1 MSSDPVVIVSAKRTP
16 IGHFNGIF
24 KDITTPQLGSYAIS
38 AALENLPE
46 HKDKVDGV
54 YMGCVLTAGLGQ
66 APARQAALNA
76 DLPFSTPCTT
86 VNKMCGSGMKSIM
99 IAHHELLSSHAKI
112 LIAGGME
119 NMSRAPYLLQG
130 ARTGLRM
137 GTQKM
142 EDHML
147 LDGLVN
153 AYEPF
158 SSMGVIAENCAQQFQ
173 LRREH
178 QDAYAINSIHCAIEA
193 TKLGFF
199 KDELTSI
206 AIPDKKGN
214 LTLIENDEGIQKVN
228 LDKIPQLKPA
238 FIENGTITAANSSS
252 ISDGAAAVVLMRAS
266 TANTLQIAP
275 LATIIGDCSV
285 AQAPEWFTT
294 APIAA
299 IEKLLTQIHWSID
312 SVDLFEINEAFAV
325 VTLAAMKSLMI
336 PLDKINI
343 HGGACVLGHPIGA
356 SGTRIVVTLIHALKQ
371 KNKKRGIAALCIG
384 GGEATAIAIE
394 IP

>member
-1 MSSDPVVIVSAKRTP
+1 MPSDPIVIVSAKRTP
-16 IGHFNGIF
+16 IGHFNGVF
-24 KDITTPQLGSYAIS
+24 KDITAPQLGSYAIS
-38 AALENLPE
+38 AALDTLPE
-46 HKDKVDGV
+46 HKDKIDGV

-66 APARQAALNA
+66 APARQAALGA
-76 DLPFSTPCTT
+76 DLPFSVPCTT

-99 IAHHELLSSHAKI
+99 IAYHELLSSNANI

-119 NMSRAPYLLQG
+119 SMSRAPYLLQG

-147 LDGLVN
+147 LDGLTN
-153 AYEPF
+153 AYEPYV
-158 SSMGVIAENCAQQFQ
+158 SMGVIAENCAQKFQ
-173 LRREH
+173 LNREH
-178 QDAYAINSIHCAIEA
+178 QDAYAINSIHRAMHA
-193 TKLGFF
+193 TTSGFF
-199 KDELTSI
+199 KEEITSI

-214 LTLIENDEGIQKVN
+214 VTIIDKDEGIQKTN
-228 LDKIPQLKPA
+228 IEKMPHLKPA
-238 FIENGTITAANSSS
+238 FTEKGTITAANASS
-252 ISDGAAAVVLMRAS
+252 ISDGAAAVVLMRTS
-266 TANTLQIAP
+266 TAHQLAIPP
-275 LATIIGDCSV
+275 LATIVGDCSV
-285 AQAPEWFTT
+285 AQEPEWFAT

-299 IEKLLTQIHWSID
+299 IEKLLTQIQWDID

-336 PLDKINI
+336 PLDKINV

-356 SGTRIVVTLIHALKQ
+356 SGARIVVTLIHALKQ

-394 IP
+394 LI